1 MRQSVLIYNP
11 KSGRQRSRRML
22 SEVVEILEGADFAV
36 EPLATAGPSD
46 ATHLAR
52 TAAANGAEV
61 AFALGGDGTLREVA
75 AGLLGTSTA
84 LGPLPAGTAN
94 VLTLA
99 FELPRDARAVARR
112 LAVAPVR
119 EIDVGLLGEMP
130 FLMMVS
136 AGLDAAVMRSQHA
149 GLKKLLGRAA
159 MGFAAFGGLLTYGF
173 PEITVAIGDRRETA
187 TLVVAANIPFYGGP
201 YRMAPA
207 ADFRDGLLDL
217 VLFRGRGRRAVLGFA
232 KDLLRGRHAER
243 SDVSIERVEALEI
256 LAPPELAVQID
267 GDVPAI
273 APPLAVRVAPEK
285 LKVLLPEAIPS

>member
-1 MRQSVLIYNP
+1 MRRSVLIYNP

-22 SEVVEILEGADFAV
+22 PEIVGILEAADFAV
-36 EPLATAGPSD
+36 EPLATTGPSD
-46 ATHLAR
+46 ATRLAR
-52 TAAANGAEV
+52 AAAEDGAEV

-99 FELPRDARAVARR
+99 FDLPRDAREVAHR
-112 LAVAPVR
+112 LATAPIG
-119 EIDVGLLGEMP
+119 EIDVGLLGEAP

-149 GLKKLLGRAA
+149 GLKKRLGRAA
-159 MGFAAFGGLLTYGF
+159 MGFSALGGLLTYGF
-173 PEITVAIGDRRETA
+173 PEITVAIGDRREAA

-207 ADFRDGLLDL
+207 ADFSDGLLDL

-232 KDLLRGRHAER
+232 KDLLRGRHVER
-243 SDVSIERVEALEI
+243 PDVSIERVEALEI

-267 GDVPAI
+267 GDVPPV
-273 APPLAVRVAPEK
+273 APPLEIRVAPEK
-285 LKVLLPEAIPS
+285 LKVLLPGLTAS